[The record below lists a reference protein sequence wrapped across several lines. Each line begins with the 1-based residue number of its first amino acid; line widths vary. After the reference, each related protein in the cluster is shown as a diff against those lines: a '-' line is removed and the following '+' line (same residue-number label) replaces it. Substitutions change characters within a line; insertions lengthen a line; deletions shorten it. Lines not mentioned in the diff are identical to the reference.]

1 MIEVVSYV
9 PEKKASWDQFIKNG
23 KNSHFFFQRDYM
35 EYHADRF
42 IDASLLFYDQYN
54 LLAVLPGNKHQET
67 YLSHGGLTFG
77 GLIVDK
83 KIKTTQ
89 LLTIFSALK
98 GYLKAQNFKV
108 LRYKA
113 IPHIYHEIPAEEDLY
128 ALFRNNAKLV
138 RRDASST
145 IDLQHKLS
153 FSGGKKNGIAKAKK
167 NGVTVSESQDF
178 TTFNAMMNKILAQK
192 YQTKATHTT
201 EEMVLLAKR
210 FPENIKLHG
219 AFLNGQMVAGTL
231 MYVTKTVA
239 HTQYMATTEI
249 GREIGALDF
258 LIDVLIHDIYASKRY
273 FDFGISTEQQ
283 GHYLNE
289 GLILQKEMFGARAV
303 MYDTY
308 EVTLD

>member
-1 MIEVVSYV
+1 MIEVIAYI
-9 PEKKASWDQFIKNG
+9 PEKKEIWDQFIKNG
-23 KNSHFFFQRDYM
+23 KNSHFFFQRNYM

-42 IDASLLFYDQYN
+42 IDASLLFYDQSD
-54 LLAVLPGNKHQET
+54 LLAVLPGTKHQEI
-67 YLSHGGLTFG
+67 YISHGGLTFG

-89 LLTIFSALK
+89 LLLIFAALK
-98 GYLKAQNFKV
+98 NHLQTQNFKI

-145 IDLQHKLS
+145 VDLQHKLS

-167 NGVTVSESQDF
+167 NGVIVSESHDF
-178 TTFNAMMNKILAQK
+178 STFNAMINMILSQK
-192 YQTKATHTT
+192 YHTKATHTT
-201 EEMVLLAKR
+201 DEMVLLAKR

-219 AFLNGQMVAGTL
+219 AFLNGEMVAGIM
-231 MYVTKTVA
+231 MYLTKTVA
-239 HTQYMATTEI
+239 HTQYMATTEF

-258 LIDVLIHDIYASKRY
+258 LIYVLINDIYASKRY

-283 GHYLNE
+283 GQYLNE

-308 EVTLD
+308 EVTLN